1 MIGFSLNLF
10 ISENRNSLSLQKLF
24 FQLKSFL
31 KYLRS
36 LMDKIKNAHQ
46 MKKILVVSY
55 LIFHISTLK
64 AQDSASLIKTSP
76 FILGQIVA
84 LPSKILDEKRIL
96 NIYLPDGYREND
108 TTRYPVIYLLDGSAD
123 EDFIHIAGL
132 VQFLNFSWVNMLP
145 KSILVGIAN
154 VDRKRDF
161 TFPTSVDEDKK
172 ESPTSGGSSNFIA
185 FIQKELQP
193 FIEKNYKTNSTKTLI
208 GQSLGGLLATEIL
221 FRNPGLFTRYVIV
234 SPSLWWNNESLLQIK
249 PFIDKDNLAIINIAV
264 GNEGKIMENDA
275 QKLEQIVKESR
286 KNSVVHFEY
295 FPHENHATIL
305 HRAVYNA
312 FEYFNN
318 EGKAK

>member
-1 MIGFSLNLF
+1 MKRIVIVVFLMLHV
-10 ISENRNSLSLQKLF
+10 
-24 FQLKSFL
+24 SF
-31 KYLRS
+31 
-36 LMDKIKNAHQ
+36 
-46 MKKILVVSY
+46 
-55 LIFHISTLK
+55 LK
-64 AQDSASLIKTSP
+64 AQDSLPSLKSAP
-76 FILGQIVA
+76 FILGKIVTI
-84 LPSKILDEKRIL
+84 PSKILNEKRIL
-96 NIYLPDGYREND
+96 NIYFPEEYVEND

-132 VQFLNFSWVNMLP
+132 VQFLNFPWVNILP

-161 TFPTSVDEDKK
+161 TFPTSVEEDKK
-172 ESPTSGGSSNFIA
+172 ESPTSGGSSNFIS

-221 FRNPGLFTRYVIV
+221 FKNPGLFTRYIIV
-234 SPSLWWNNESLLQIK
+234 SPSLWWNDESLLQIR
-249 PFIDKDNLAIINIAV
+249 PLMDKDNSALVNITV

-275 QKLEQIVKESR
+275 QKLEQMLKEYR
-286 KNSVVHFEY
+286 KNSKVHFEY

-305 HRAVYNA
+305 HRAVYKA

-318 EGKAK
+318 EKKQSDPSI